1 MTDWPGALARAFQ
14 QHLAGGS
21 GGSAGSHRGFDRP
34 SRGIGSRDPGTSSPN
49 PLVPV
54 VPETNP
60 PAAHAVL
67 RTTATTAHSRMVS
80 GQGRQED
87 TKEQSFAE
95 PRTPGTAGTTKI
107 EQLRAPQNDAFEESA
122 AIIEYN
128 AGVRRSWAE
137 SFARLNI
144 ADQPPGFR
152 HQAWC
157 QLIDDS
163 GRFLDCWSM
172 EAARLGWSVLDVFGV
187 HPAAPSTTFNAI
199 GLVPLIRGGDV
210 VAIGSDRATIRTQGG
225 TLLTYLHRP
234 QPGAVAVWELVDTST
249 ASHRVKDEVRDA

>member
-21 GGSAGSHRGFDRP
+21 GGSHRGFDRP
-34 SRGIGSRDPGTSSPN
+34 SRGIESRDPGTSLPN

-54 VPETNP
+54 VPETIP

-67 RTTATTAHSRMVS
+67 RTTATTARSRMVS

-95 PRTPGTAGTTKI
+95 PRTTGTAGTTKN

-122 AIIEYN
+122 AIIEYD

-137 SFARLNI
+137 SFCSLEHCR
-144 ADQPPGFR
+144 
-152 HQAWC
+152 
-157 QLIDDS
+157 
-163 GRFLDCWSM
+163 
-172 EAARLGWSVLDVFGV
+172 
-187 HPAAPSTTFNAI
+187 
-199 GLVPLIRGGDV
+199 
-210 VAIGSDRATIRTQGG
+210 
-225 TLLTYLHRP
+225 
-234 QPGAVAVWELVDTST
+234 ST
-249 ASHRVKDEVRDA
+249 AGFPSPSMVSADRRWRAIPRLLEHGSRAAGVVRA